1 MKGAML
7 LFIIKHPVLRF
18 ILSITKELVR
28 SNQLLKKLQNM
39 TALTKLLKGARKS
52 KIKRN
57 RKKSLQNCPQKFGIC
72 LRVYTTTP
80 KKPNSGIRKVAK
92 VRLSNLKNI
101 IANIPGIGHNLQE
114 HSSVLVRGG
123 RVRDI
128 PGVQYRVIRGLL
140 DCKPVDQRK
149 TSRSK
154 YSVKRK

>member
-1 MKGAML
+1 ML